1 MKLQS
6 KVEGSPTLLSP
17 ALLPAPRS
25 HVTILHNSS
34 VTSKPLRCMW
44 GGWYVC
50 VWGMSVVCVSVV
62 RVWCVCGCGVPPPI
76 ATCDSL
82 LASPLATPILSPI
95 PNPQQPA
102 PCSPPLCCFTNHHIN
117 GLVPHTDPSA

>member
-44 GGWYVC
+44 GGGMCVFGVC
-50 VWGMSVVCVSVV
+50 LWCVCL
-62 RVWCVCGCGVPPPI
+62 WCVCGVCVVVG
-76 ATCDSL
+76 CH
-82 LASPLATPILSPI
+82 
-95 PNPQQPA
+95 
-102 PCSPPLCCFTNHHIN
+102 CRSPPVTLSWR
-117 GLVPHTDPSA
+117 LLWPRPSSPQFRTPSNQHPALRLYVASRITT

>member
-44 GGWYVC
+44 GGGMCVFGVC
-50 VWGMSVVCVSVV
+50 LWCVCL
-62 RVWCVCGCGVPPPI
+62 WCMCVCGCGVPLPI

-95 PNPQQPA
+95 PSPRQPA